1 MATDKTVYASK
12 WGTINKLTELN
23 YPKWKNDLS
32 LVLTAM
38 DALEIVAGEEEEQ
51 PPAGNSVAARAAQV
65 NYRKRQANDAKA
77 MRFSC
82 SDAVAVFIEEL
93 RSPSEMWK
101 TLRDHLDSTLSYMGR
116 VSIANQ
122 FQDSRPVAGESMK
135 SYIARLQSFFTQ
147 LAASTEAITDQ
158 ALRNHIFL
166 TVPTTFKHTIAYLKR
181 TPEVTRATISTAL
194 TEDEQDEVQEKSLGD
209 ANLGATSG
217 NEAYSKS
224 GKGGKQ
230 RQSQRKT

>member
-82 SDAVAVFIEEL
+82 SDATPA
-93 RSPSEMWK
+93 RSPE
-101 TLRDHLDSTLSYMGR
+101 R
-116 VSIANQ
+116 
-122 FQDSRPVAGESMK
+122 
-135 SYIARLQSFFTQ
+135 
-147 LAASTEAITDQ
+147 
-158 ALRNHIFL
+158 
-166 TVPTTFKHTIAYLKR
+166 
-181 TPEVTRATISTAL
+181 
-194 TEDEQDEVQEKSLGD
+194 DEQDEVQEKSLGD

-230 RQSQRKT
+230 RQSQPPSKWILDFGASQDIYNGSPNMFTSYNRLMNPIEIKLSDDSCILATHYGSLLVQNHPIEALHTPTIRISLFSVGEFDSRGHSTLFVNGYCTITSPGS